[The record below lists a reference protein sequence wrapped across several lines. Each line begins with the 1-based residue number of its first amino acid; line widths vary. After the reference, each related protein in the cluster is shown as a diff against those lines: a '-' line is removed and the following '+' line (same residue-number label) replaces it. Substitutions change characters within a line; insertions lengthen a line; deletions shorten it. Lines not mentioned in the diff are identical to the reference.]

1 MRKSFIIAAVA
12 LALSATAGAQ
22 DKVDRVYGPQ
32 KGSWSIGVGLDP
44 VSHYLGNMFN
54 GSRDNELKDLNGEPL
69 SYDKEKIT
77 PLASI
82 MGKYMLTDKFGIK
95 VNIGMRFRS
104 DNERAYVE
112 DQKATMND
120 PFSQDK
126 VIDKHTTKIN
136 GASFAIGVEQRLT
149 SNKHRL
155 QAYVDG
161 GIVWAFET
169 ESHSYSYGNE
179 ITELNQRPF
188 TSTNDYKTMSS
199 AMPNCRLVSDNVG
212 KTKYHNLG
220 VFGTI
225 GIEYFLTQKISL
237 GAEMNLSAVYTFRG
251 GHSAEYEGYNVQTQR
266 VEKYTNVAVPSSS
279 AFEFG
284 TKNLGANLTMNFY
297 F

>member
-12 LALSATAGAQ
+12 LALSVTASAQ
-22 DKVDRVYGPQ
+22 DKADRVYGPQ
-32 KGSWSIGVGLDP
+32 KGSWAIGVGLDP

-54 GSRDNELKDLNGEPL
+54 GNTNNELEDLNGEPL
-69 SYDKEKIT
+69 SYDKEKIA
-77 PLASI
+77 PLTSV
-82 MGKYMLTDKFGIK
+82 MGKYMFTDKFGIK

-104 DNERAYVE
+104 DNKRAYVE

-120 PFSQDK
+120 PFSKDK
-126 VIDKHTTKIN
+126 VIDKHTTKTN

-149 SNKHRL
+149 SNKRRL

-179 ITELNQRPF
+179 ITALNQKPL
-188 TSTNDYKTMSS
+188 TSTNNYETMSS

-237 GAEMNLSAVYTFRG
+237 GAEMNIAAVYTFRG
-251 GHSAEYEGYNVQTQR
+251 GHSAEYEGYNVQTQK

>member
-1 MRKSFIIAAVA
+1 
-12 LALSATAGAQ
+12 
-22 DKVDRVYGPQ
+22 
-32 KGSWSIGVGLDP
+32 
-44 VSHYLGNMFN
+44 MFN
-54 GSRDNELKDLNGEPL
+54 GNTNNELEDLNGEPL
-69 SYDKEKIT
+69 SYDKEKIA
-77 PLASI
+77 PLTSI
-82 MGKYMLTDKFGIK
+82 MGKYMFTDKFGIK

-104 DNERAYVE
+104 DNKRAYVE

-120 PFSQDK
+120 PFSKDK
-126 VIDKHTTKIN
+126 VIDKHTTKTN

-149 SNKHRL
+149 SNKRRL

-179 ITELNQRPF
+179 ITALNQKPL
-188 TSTNDYKTMSS
+188 TSTNNYETMSS

-237 GAEMNLSAVYTFRG
+237 GAEMNIAAVYTFRG
-251 GHSAEYEGYNVQTQR
+251 GHSAEYEGYNVQTQK